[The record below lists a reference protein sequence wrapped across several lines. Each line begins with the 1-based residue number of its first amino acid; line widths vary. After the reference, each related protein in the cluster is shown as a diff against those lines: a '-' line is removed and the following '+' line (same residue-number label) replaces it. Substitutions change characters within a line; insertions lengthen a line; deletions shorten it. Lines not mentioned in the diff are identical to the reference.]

1 MASSDHIRNPAEWSV
16 DQLRTANLAVE
27 RAGHALRKPTRDA
40 PLPRVRRIDL
50 ADLKVVLA

>member
-27 RAGHALRKPTRDA
+27 RAGHALRKPTQDA
-40 PLPRVRRIDL
+40 RSRGSAASTWPI
-50 ADLKVVLA
+50 